1 MKNPYITKVDNN
13 ELIGS
18 TRYYFNPNKIDI
30 IWNNSNSLF
39 KSVHRHINSSLHG
52 ILIKKQIWK
61 QK

>member
-18 TRYYFNPNKIDI
+18 T
-30 IWNNSNSLF
+30 
-39 KSVHRHINSSLHG
+39 RHINSSLHG